1 MKRTFV
7 VLLFAIIVLYARE
20 GYDTYLSAYHIK
32 ERITG
37 ILSDIAREVTAIPL
51 QSANGKVIEKVR
63 DIKRDRNELFLI
75 SEDVLYHYNKEGRF
89 ICRITDPESIKVA
102 GYLVNPVKNELI
114 VLGNTDD
121 IFYYSYNGELIEK
134 KKLTGNLPNRRI
146 LSMSLHKDR
155 ILSMEENCYVHPD
168 TQEIF
173 VEKEL
178 VTYDTSFQKIESQKL
193 AFVDMGRTQ
202 YQLALAAGPQL
213 CIDPDS
219 GRLFVY
225 SAPKEQA
232 YLLQDTLRLTSSWGQ
247 YIGMADRQQPIPVI
261 PVRPLGRFWFSS
273 CSGFEDEEMNFT
285 FCYDS
290 RSHEHKKLKEG
301 FADDFYQTGTISN
314 LQAMDLYSRTFCFT
328 QSGEVTKK
336 AFPDHYNSGNAVVFI
351 VEMKE
356 A

>member
-1 MKRTFV
+1 MKRAFV
-7 VLLFAIIVLYARE
+7 ILFLGLIVLYARE
-20 GYDTYLSAYHIK
+20 GYDTYFSAYHIK

-37 ILSDIAREVTAIPL
+37 ILSDIAKEVTAIPL
-51 QSANGKVIEKVR
+51 QSANGKVMEKVR
-63 DIKRDRNELFLI
+63 DIKKEGNELFLI
-75 SEDVLYHYNKEGRF
+75 SEDILYHYNKDGQF
-89 ICRITDPESIKVA
+89 ICQVTDPKSLKVA
-102 GYLVNPVKNELI
+102 GYLVDPVKNELI

-121 IFYYSYNGELIEK
+121 IFYYSYNGDLIEK
-134 KKLTGNLPNRRI
+134 RKLTSNLPNRRI
-146 LSMSLHKDR
+146 LSMSLHNNR

-193 AFVDMGRTQ
+193 AFADLGRTQ
-202 YQLALAAGPQL
+202 YQLALTQPQL
-213 CIDPDS
+213 CVDQDT
-219 GRLFVY
+219 GHLFVY
-225 SAPKEQA
+225 NAPKEHE
-232 YLLQDTLRLTSSWGQ
+232 YLLQDTLRLTSSWDQ
-247 YIGMADRQQPIPVI
+247 YKRIAYTQENIPVI

-290 RSHEHKKLKEG
+290 QSHEHKKLKDG
-301 FADDFYQTGTISN
+301 FTDDYYKTGTISN
-314 LQAMDLYSRTFCFT
+314 LQAMDLYSQTFCFT

-336 AFPDHYNSGNAVVFI
+336 AFPDNYNSGNAVVFI
-351 VEMKE
+351 VKMKE